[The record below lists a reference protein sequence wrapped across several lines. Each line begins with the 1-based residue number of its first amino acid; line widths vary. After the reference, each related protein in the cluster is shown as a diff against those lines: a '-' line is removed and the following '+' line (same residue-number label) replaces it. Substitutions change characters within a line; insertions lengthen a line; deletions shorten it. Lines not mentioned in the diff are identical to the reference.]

1 MTKETAPLKYGCIDN
16 LQQIVKNCQDDNAAK
31 LIMELYDLIVYQ
43 KDMIKQQRI
52 EIIGLQHKQAW
63 KRYDLPDS
71 KFIPSVDKPAKS
83 GNMSC

>member
-1 MTKETAPLKYGCIDN
+1 MKEKIPLKYECLDRFAN
-16 LQQIVKNCQDDNAAK
+16 IVKNCKDDEAAK
-31 LIMELYDLIVYQ
+31 LLVEMFDLIAYQ
-43 KDMIKQQRI
+43 MNQIKEQRI
-52 EIIGLQHKQAW
+52 EIVGLKHKQNW

>member
-1 MTKETAPLKYGCIDN
+1 MSKETAPLKYGCIDN
-16 LQQIVKNCQDDNAAK
+16 LQEIVKNCQDNNAAK

>member
-1 MTKETAPLKYGCIDN
+1 
-16 LQQIVKNCQDDNAAK
+16 
-31 LIMELYDLIVYQ
+31 MELYDLIVYQ